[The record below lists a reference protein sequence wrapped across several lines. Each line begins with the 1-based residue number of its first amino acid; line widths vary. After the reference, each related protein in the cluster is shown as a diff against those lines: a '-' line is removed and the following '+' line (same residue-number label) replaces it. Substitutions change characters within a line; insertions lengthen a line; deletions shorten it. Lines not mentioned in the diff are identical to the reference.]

1 MIPHSI
7 LPSTA
12 VPARPTA
19 PLTGAALIGLALAF
33 NLPFA
38 RLAQIFDYPAILR
51 RPAAEILA
59 AFASGGPSL
68 ILTWYAFALAALLFL
83 PVGMAH
89 AMGAGRIG
97 RFPALAVAAAVAG
110 ALAGLVQAMGLLRWV
125 MVVPGLVGAEGA
137 ETSFAM
143 IHAFAGVALGEHLG
157 QLLTALHVGL
167 IAAMQLKEG
176 RRITAALG
184 SVTTAVLTLGA
195 YEGVALAIGA
205 DGAALGLAAVTGYLA
220 LTLWL
225 ILSGLGLILP
235 AMRRSALAT

>member
-1 MIPHSI
+1 MTDRSLH
-7 LPSTA
+7 PSSA
-12 VPARPTA
+12 VPARLSSR
-19 PLTGAALIGLALAF
+19 LTGAALIALAVAF

-38 RLAQIFDYPAILR
+38 RLAQVFDYPAILR

-59 AFASGGPSL
+59 TFAAGGPSL
-68 ILTWYAFALAALLFL
+68 ILTWYAFAFAALLFI

-89 AMGAGRIG
+89 AMGAGRIA
-97 RFPALAVAAAVAG
+97 RFPALAVAAAIVG
-110 ALAGLVQAMGLLRWV
+110 TLAGLVQAMGLLRWV

-157 QLLTALHVGL
+157 QLLTAFHVGL
-167 IAAMQLKEG
+167 IAVLQLKEG
-176 RRITAALG
+176 RRVTAALG
-184 SVTTAVLTLGA
+184 ALTTVVLTVGA

-205 DGAALGLAAVTGYLA
+205 DGAALGMAAVTGYLA

-225 ILSGLGLILP
+225 ILSGLGLILR
-235 AMRRSALAT
+235 AKSALAA